1 MIQINAIGDACPI
14 PVVKT
19 MNAMKKLTGPEVIE
33 TAVDN
38 ETAVQNLTRFAN
50 SKNCAVSSVQLSK
63 HEYRVTITVGA
74 DASAAPAAEE
84 AAPVAAAHRKN
95 LVVAIA
101 SNAMGTGDD
110 KLGTALMK
118 GFLYALSQQEE
129 LPTTILF
136 YNGGAS
142 LSCEGS
148 PALDDLREMAAQGV
162 EIFTCG
168 TCLDFYGIKD
178 KLAIGEVTNMY
189 SIVEKM
195 TGADLLV
202 RP

>member
-19 MNAMKKLTGPEVIE
+19 MNAMKTLTGGGVIE
-33 TAVDN
+33 TTVDN

-50 SKNCAVSSVQLSK
+50 SKNCAVSSVQLGK
-63 HEYRVTITVGA
+63 HEYKVTITVGEGEA
-74 DASAAPAAEE
+74 AAPAEQAAPAA
-84 AAPVAAAHRKN
+84 AGHKKN
-95 LVVAIA
+95 TVVAIA
-101 SNAMGTGDD
+101 SSAMGTGDD

-118 GFLYALSQQEE
+118 GFIYALSQQEE
-129 LPTTILF
+129 LPSTILF

-148 PALDDLREMAAQGV
+148 PALEDLKEMAEQGV
-162 EIFTCG
+162 EILTCG

-178 KLAIGEVTNMY
+178 TLAVGDVTNMY